1 MGILW
6 YILAGVVVGILA
18 RLIHPGR
25 ERMGWIMTLLIG
37 IGACFLAG
45 LIGDLAGWWDAI
57 SWLGFIVA
65 VAVAVLLLMI
75 YGRLAGGRS
84 GAASR

>member
-6 YILAGVVVGILA
+6 YILAGAVVGILA

-45 LIGDLAGWWDAI
+45 LIGDLVGWWDAI